1 MVEGKICPILEFLKL
16 GTADIS
22 LHYYFRVVVGGIT
35 QDAQFGRWQRQAD
48 GAGELADA
56 RK

>member
-1 MVEGKICPILEFLKL
+1 MVEGKICPISEFLKL

-35 QDAQFGRWQRQAD
+35 CANSNNPSLGPATMF
-48 GAGELADA
+48 LFI
-56 RK
+56 